1 MAEHSN
7 RAERERE
14 GEKGERKLG
23 RGGRSQLQGEGA
35 RIKPTTKFIAATYWT
50 PGVCTV

>member
-14 GEKGERKLG
+14 GERKLG

-35 RIKPTTKFIAATYWT
+35 RIKPTTKFIAATYWM